1 MGLTFFLSIFLVYM
15 FWFVVVFGLILY
27 VWLENSS
34 QSSHLRR
41 NVRPLR
47 IRTEKDALN
56 VRLEGP
62 KGRTKKAPGY
72 GVFSP

>member
-1 MGLTFFLSIFLVYM
+1 MGLTFFSLDFLVYM
-15 FWFVVVFGLILY
+15 FWVVVVFGQILY

-34 QSSHLRR
+34 QGSHLRA
-41 NVRPLR
+41 NVRPLG

-62 KGRTKKAPGY
+62 KGRTKKGQVV
-72 GVFSP
+72 GCF